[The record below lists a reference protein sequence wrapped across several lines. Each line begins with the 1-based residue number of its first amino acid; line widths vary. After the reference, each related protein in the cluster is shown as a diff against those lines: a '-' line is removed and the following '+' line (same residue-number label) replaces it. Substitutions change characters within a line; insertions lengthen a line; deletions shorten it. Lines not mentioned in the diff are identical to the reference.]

1 MGDRT
6 VSTRAYA
13 AAFNLKGGMQEK
25 RVSSTDTQ
33 THRSLGTI
41 FGPFGSPLSWLPRFS
56 LELLLVSRLCLFL
69 GWCCR
74 WAT

>member
-33 THRSLGTI
+33 THRSLLAGNSVLLRYFTLMVPEVLLEWLKC
-41 FGPFGSPLSWLPRFS
+41 FPLCWVL
-56 LELLLVSRLCLFL
+56 
-69 GWCCR
+69 
-74 WAT
+74 